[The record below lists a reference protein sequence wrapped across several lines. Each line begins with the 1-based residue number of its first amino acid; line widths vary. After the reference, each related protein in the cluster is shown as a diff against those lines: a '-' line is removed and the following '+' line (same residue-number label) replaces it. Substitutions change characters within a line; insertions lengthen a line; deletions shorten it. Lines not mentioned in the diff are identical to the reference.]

1 MKTIYLGKW
10 GNYPAGHPTMES
22 ELQHVLATADELGA
36 VQVAFDYTGF
46 TKEEIVGNEML
57 NRATELGY
65 TGTVGYRKGL
75 TIYGRE
81 QAND

>member
-1 MKTIYLGKW
+1 METIYLGMW
-10 GNYPAGHPTMES
+10 GNYSEGHPTKES
-22 ELQHVLATADELGA
+22 ELQHVLDTADELGA
-36 VQVAFDYTGF
+36 VQVSFSYTGF
-46 TKEEIVGNEML
+46 TKELIVGEEML

-65 TGTVGYRKGL
+65 TGTVGYRRKL